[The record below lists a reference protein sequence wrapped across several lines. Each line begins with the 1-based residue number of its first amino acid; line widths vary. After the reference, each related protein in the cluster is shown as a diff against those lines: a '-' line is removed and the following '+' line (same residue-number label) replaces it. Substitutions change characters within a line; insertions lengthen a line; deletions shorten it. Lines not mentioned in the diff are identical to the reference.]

1 MISTEA
7 LFRIGDAAQ
16 EAGDHERA
24 RCAFERGAALGDV
37 WCLLRLAYMFDIG
50 LGVEADKAFAMRCYQ
65 RAWRRGH
72 SDVAANNIAILYRE
86 AGDRR
91 AMFRWFVRAAER
103 GDDGAQ
109 VDLAKCYLDGIGVRK
124 SVSEGVKRLAAAISG
139 ANICEAEREEAEALL
154 AKFRPRLVVN
164 QGGRRPGSDLTPRPG

>member
-16 EAGDHERA
+16 EAGEHERA
-24 RCAFERGAALGDV
+24 RRAFEQGAALGDV

-50 LGVEADKAFAMRCYQ
+50 LGVAVDKPFAMRCYQ

-72 SDVAANNIAILYRE
+72 SEVAANNIAILYRE
-86 AGDRR
+86 AGKRR
-91 AMFRWFVRAAER
+91 EMFRWFLRAAEL

-109 VDLAKCYLDGIGVRK
+109 VDLAKCYLAGIGVRK
-124 SVSEGVKRLAAAISG
+124 SVPEALRRLAAAVSG
-139 ANICEAEREEAEALL
+139 ANICEAEREEAAALL
-154 AKFRPRLVVN
+154 AQLRPRLVVN
-164 QGGRRPGSDLTPRPG
+164 RGG

>member
-16 EAGDHERA
+16 QAGDHAHA
-24 RCAFERGAALGDV
+24 RRSFEQGAALGDV
-37 WCLLRLAYMFDIG
+37 CCLLRLAYMFDIG
-50 LGVEADKAFAMRCYQ
+50 LGVEADRAFAMRCYL

-72 SDVAANNIAILYRE
+72 SEIAANNMAVLYRE

-91 AMFRWFVRAAER
+91 AMFRWFKRAAEH

-109 VDLAKCYLDGIGVRK
+109 LDVAKCYLDGVGVRK
-124 SVSEGVKRLAAAISG
+124 SVPEGMRRLAAAASG
-139 ANICEAEREEAEALL
+139 ANICEAEREEALALL
-154 AKFRPRLVVN
+154 ATFRPRLVVN
-164 QGGRRPGSDLTPRPG
+164 RDRSPA

>member
-16 EAGDHERA
+16 DAGDHHRA
-24 RCAFERGAALGDV
+24 RRAFEQGAALGDI

-72 SDVAANNIAILYRE
+72 SEVAANSIALLYRE

-91 AMFRWFVRAAER
+91 AMFRWFLRAAER

-109 VDLAKCYLDGIGVRK
+109 VDVAKCYLDGIGVRK
-124 SVSEGVKRLAAAISG
+124 SVPEGMKRLAAAVAG
-139 ANICEAEREEAEALL
+139 ANICEAEREEAAALL

-164 QGGRRPGSDLTPRPG
+164 RSSQPTP